1 MNLPLNEKFMA
12 SLKQATWLTQ
22 SGQLQEAT
30 AMIQRALQGKQMP
43 QTTEPTPTKG
53 EIFEGSF
60 YVVEEQSAAPEKASA
75 GRKSAPPDF
84 TQPHSMPPNDAQ
96 PDFVQTDSEQTTAPR
111 KPFAAASGISGLSSL
126 LHSKLSGLQRL
137 NTGEHSPAETLADG
151 GTAFAPGMSSLSSLL
166 RGKLSGLQGVNT
178 GVDFPA
184 ELLPEGATFNSGTFA
199 NQAGSRDYKLYV
211 PSGYHGQPLPLI
223 VMLHGCTQNPDDFAA
238 GTGMNLLAQEQP
250 CLVLYP
256 AQSGC
261 ANSSQCWNWFKP
273 SDQHRDGGEPAIIAG
288 MTRQIINEYHLDEG
302 RVYVAGLSAGGAM
315 ATTMAMLYPDIYAAV
330 GVHSGLAHG
339 VAQDI
344 PSALAAMQGG
354 TSPLAGLNKQANA
367 QPTSSTGP
375 KIPAIIF
382 HGDRDTTVHPSNGDR
397 VVAQYLPVGRVT
409 NSKIKAERR
418 AGKVPN
424 GRSYTCTI
432 HSDGTGQPVLE
443 QWSIHGAAHA
453 WAGGTARGSYTD
465 PQGPD
470 ASREML
476 RFFLAHPKGA
486 H

>member
-30 AMIQRALQGKQMP
+30 AMIQRALQGEQMP
-43 QTTEPTPTKG
+43 QATEPTSAKG

-60 YVVEEQSAAPEKASA
+60 YVVDEQYATPEKASA
-75 GRKSAPPDF
+75 GRKG
-84 TQPHSMPPNDAQ
+84 AQ
-96 PDFVQTDSEQTTAPR
+96 PESMHSNYAQPGSTQTHSAQTKAPR

-126 LHSKLSGLQRL
+126 LRGKLSGLSGL
-137 NTGEHSPAETLADG
+137 NAGVDLPAETLADG
-151 GTAFAPGMSSLSSLL
+151 ATAFAPSMSGLSSLL
-166 RGKLSGLQGVNT
+166 RGKLSGLQGLNT
-178 GVDFPA
+178 GVDVPV
-184 ELLPEGATFNSGTFA
+184 EVLPEGATFNSGTFA

-211 PSGYHGQPLPLI
+211 PSGYHGQQLPLI

-238 GTGMNLLAQEQP
+238 GTGMNILAEQQP

-261 ANSSQCWNWFKP
+261 ANSSRCWNWFKP
-273 SDQHRDGGEPAIIAG
+273 GDQHRDGGEPAIIAG
-288 MTRQIINEYHLDEG
+288 LTRQIINEYHLDEG

-315 ATTMAMLYPDIYAAV
+315 ATTMALLYPDIYAAV
-330 GVHSGLAHG
+330 GIHSGLAHG
-339 VAQDI
+339 AAQDI
-344 PSALAAMQGG
+344 PSALAAMQGT
-354 TSPLAGLNKQANA
+354 TSPLAGLNKQASA
-367 QPTSSTGP
+367 QPTSSKGP

-382 HGDRDTTVHPSNGDR
+382 HGDQDTTVHPSNGDR

-432 HSDGTGQPVLE
+432 HHDASGQPILE

-476 RFFLAHPKGA
+476 RFFLAHGKGE